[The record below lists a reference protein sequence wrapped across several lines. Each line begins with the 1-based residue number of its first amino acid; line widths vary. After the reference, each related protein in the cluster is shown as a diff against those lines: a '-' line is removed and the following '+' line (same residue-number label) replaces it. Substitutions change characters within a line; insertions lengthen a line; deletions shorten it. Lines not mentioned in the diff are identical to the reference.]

1 MTPHTTPG
9 VGLALHC
16 AGPGP
21 PRRRLSRALRYEN
34 VKTFGKYAMPM
45 AGDVEGSTGN
55 GDPIQLNAL
64 AVVGNHGD
72 GGYLA

>member
-1 MTPHTTPG
+1 
-9 VGLALHC
+9 
-16 AGPGP
+16 
-21 PRRRLSRALRYEN
+21 
-34 VKTFGKYAMPM
+34 MPM

-64 AVVGNHGD
+64 AVAVNHGD